1 MDIIILRRVAFA
13 LLVVSTLVFIALRVG
28 SFAHNVR
35 EEHTRSYSA
44 CCRCIPEEV
53 SKRSMLT
60 TVNTTAYKGN
70 DLPSTWSLL
79 SLVDVEMY
87 HEDSVHY
94 ALETDLR

>member
-28 SFAHNVR
+28 PFAHNVR

-44 CCRCIPEEV
+44 CCRCLPEKV
-53 SKRSMLT
+53 LKRSMLT